1 MLHNQFLQTHFDP
14 LVLWDDV
21 ANVQTP
27 LPDMPGAVVRV
38 YPASG
43 AVAML
48 PLTPANNYTPTI
60 IFCGGTNMTDDQWG
74 NYSYPFINTWDYPA
88 SNDCQRITPEPQD
101 GSAPVYVQDDDMLE
115 GRTMGQFIILPTG
128 QLLVIN
134 GGLNG
139 TAGYATNTLLVASL
153 GQMPFGESLASGPVG
168 TPAIYDPNA
177 APGSRWSNKGLNTSS
192 IARLYHSSAILLPDA
207 SVLVAGSNPNIDVNT
222 STIFPT
228 TYQAEIFYPPYF
240 SASTRPAPTGMPTNL
255 TYGGSSFNITIPASS
270 YSGSAND
277 AADSATCVIHRGGFT
292 THAMNMGQRL
302 MQLNNTY
309 TVNADGSII
318 LHVSQPPPNA
328 NLFTPGPAFMY
339 VNVLGIP
346 SNGSYVI
353 VGNGQI
359 GTQPT
364 APASVLPPSS
374 RLDSASGTASG
385 TNSTGTSSTNNTDLK
400 SGVKSTVLIGSIVGG
415 VVALAVLGA
424 IIGVFLARRKRAA
437 GGVTPSADYAMTAGG
452 ATAGAIGSRGMRNSD
467 SSAFVPL
474 QQDNHSNAWNAST
487 TSLNS
492 PYRDDDP
499 SGRTSMGLS
508 IDRDPYAS
516 TPMHPQGY
524 AQEQYRY

>member
-1 MLHNQFLQTHFDP
+1 
-14 LVLWDDV
+14 LWDNV

-60 IFCGGTNMTDDQWG
+60 IFCGGSDMPDEAWG
-74 NYSYPFINTWDYPA
+74 NYSYPWINTWDYPA

-101 GSAPVYVQDDDMLE
+101 GSAPVYVQDDNMLE

-128 QLLVIN
+128 QLLVVN

-139 TAGYATNTLLVASL
+139 TAGYGTNNLLVSSL
-153 GQMPFGESLASGPVG
+153 GFMPYGESFASGPVT
-168 TPAIYDPNA
+168 TPALYDPNA
-177 APGSRWSNKGLNTSS
+177 AAGSRWSRTNFNSS
-192 IARLYHSSAILLPDA
+192 VFPRLYHSSAILLPDA
-207 SVLVAGSNPNIDVNT
+207 SVLIAGSNPNIDVNLT
-222 STIFPT
+222 TIFPT
-228 TYQAEIFYPPYF
+228 TYQAEIFFPSYF
-240 SASTRPAPTGMPTNL
+240 SASTRPAPTGMPTTL

-318 LHVSQPPPNA
+318 LHVAQPPPNP
-328 NLFTPGPAFMY
+328 NLFTPGPAFMF
-339 VNVLGIP
+339 VNVHGIP
-346 SNGSYVI
+346 SNGSYLI

-364 APASVLPPSS
+364 APASILPPSS
-374 RLDSASGTASG
+374 RLDSASGSAS
-385 TNSTGTSSTNNTDLK
+385 NSTGTSQNNIDQK
-400 SGVKSTVLIGSIVGG
+400 SGLNLAVVIGSVAGG
-415 VVALAVLGA
+415 LAVLA
-424 IIGVFLARRKRAA
+424 VLVAFIGIFLVRRKRAA
-437 GGVTPSADYAMTAGG
+437 SRITPSTDYAMTASGV
-452 ATAGAIGSRGMRNSD
+452 TAGAIGSRGIRNSD

-474 QQDNHSNAWNAST
+474 QQDNHSNAWNASV
-487 TSLNS
+487 TSLNA
-492 PYRDDDP
+492 PYRDDDLP
-499 SGRTSMGLS
+499 NDRGSMGLS
-508 IDRDPYAS
+508 MDWDPYAS
-516 TPMHPQGY
+516 APQVY
-524 AQEQYRY
+524 AERD